1 LLLTNISEIITNLY
15 PNSQQVLSS
24 KFQAGI
30 ESYLADSSQLPII
43 ILDNELPKTAEIH
56 KNNNVIK
63 DTKVL
68 ISILDLDDTNN
79 TDEQSQL
86 IVDKCEEIA
95 DRIAVQ
101 IYQIIAVRPQPSQ
114 KYKITPMFHV
124 FTSNLTGVALEMQV
138 NYNEIVNFAPAIP
151 VSVDNTNLTTDN
163 G

>member
-15 PNSQQVLSS
+15 PNSKQVLSS

-30 ESYLADSSQLPII
+30 ESYLADSSQLPILI
-43 ILDNELPKTAEIH
+43 IDNELSKQAEIH

-86 IVDKCEEIA
+86 IVDKCEEMA

-138 NYNEIVNFAPAIP
+138 NYNSIVNFAPVIP